1 MSIYPEKARSY
12 FKFNMIINNLNAR
25 RRIKARPLSRR
36 LAMKDHFNNLAVNA
50 LRGLGVIFMTAGMF
64 LGLESIQQDFTAAV
78 NAHRCTSGFSVGMP
92 PCADPAPAPLP

>member
-1 MSIYPEKARSY
+1 
-12 FKFNMIINNLNAR
+12 
-25 RRIKARPLSRR
+25 
-36 LAMKDHFNNLAVNA
+36 MKDHFNNLAVSA

-92 PCADPAPAPLP
+92 PCADPAPAPLPEPNLRYDALGCAALGGSLSVAAEIKNRKNKKNQPAA